1 MHKLTAYYDGK
12 SITKFFSC
20 VLDAGEWR
28 EDMDALY
35 AKVVWVKIY

>member
-12 SITKFFSC
+12 SITKFFNC